1 MYIKNNTYPIK
12 MNNISSTSFSCYN
25 LNILSLLINSWPQL
39 TISQPMWTGKSLY
52 TKRTL
57 TIRISPQVLEV
68 VHEMLRLPSHLIA
81 LIHEMFRLPSHLIA
95 LIHEMLRLPSHLIA
109 LIHEMLNLPSHMIAL
124 MHEMFRLPEHLIAL
138 PVLIYWLTYYMRF
151 MVLYFNIILYNYD
164 VFIISSSS
172 CLSM

>member
-1 MYIKNNTYPIK
+1 

-39 TISQPMWTGKSLY
+39 TISQTMWTGKSLY

-68 VHEMLRLPSHLIA
+68 VHEMLKLPSHLIA

-95 LIHEMLRLPSHLIA
+95 LIHEML
-109 LIHEMLNLPSHMIAL
+109 NLPSHMIAL
-124 MHEMFRLPEHLIAL
+124 IHEMFRLPEHLIAL

-151 MVLYFNIILYNYD
+151 MALYFNIILYNYD

>member
-1 MYIKNNTYPIK
+1 

-68 VHEMLRLPSHLIA
+68 VHEMLKLPSHLIA
-81 LIHEMFRLPSHLIA
+81 LIHEMF
-95 LIHEMLRLPSHLIA
+95 RLPSHLIA

>member
-1 MYIKNNTYPIK
+1 

-68 VHEMLRLPSHLIA
+68 VHEML
-81 LIHEMFRLPSHLIA
+81 RLPSHLIA